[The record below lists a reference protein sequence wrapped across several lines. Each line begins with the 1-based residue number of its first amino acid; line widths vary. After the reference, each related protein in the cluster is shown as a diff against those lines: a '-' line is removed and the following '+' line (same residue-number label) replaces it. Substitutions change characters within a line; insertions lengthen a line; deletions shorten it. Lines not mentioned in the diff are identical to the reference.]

1 MQVIDLNKAELNMV
15 ADHLGHSLKIH
26 TTVYRMQQNAIERSK
41 VARILTLLEDGA
53 TEKIKQ
59 AEMKD
64 LQDIP
69 LTDLGSEK

>member
-1 MQVIDLNKAELNMV
+1 MV

-41 VARILTLLEDGA
+41 VARILTLLEDGE

-69 LTDLGSEK
+69 LTDLRSEK

>member
-1 MQVIDLNKAELNMV
+1 
-15 ADHLGHSLKIH
+15 
-26 TTVYRMQQNAIERSK
+26 MQQNAIERSK

>member
-1 MQVIDLNKAELNMV
+1 
-15 ADHLGHSLKIH
+15 
-26 TTVYRMQQNAIERSK
+26 MQQNAIERSK
-41 VARILTLLEDGA
+41 VARILTLLEDGE

>member
-1 MQVIDLNKAELNMV
+1 MV

-69 LTDLGSEK
+69 LTDLRSEK